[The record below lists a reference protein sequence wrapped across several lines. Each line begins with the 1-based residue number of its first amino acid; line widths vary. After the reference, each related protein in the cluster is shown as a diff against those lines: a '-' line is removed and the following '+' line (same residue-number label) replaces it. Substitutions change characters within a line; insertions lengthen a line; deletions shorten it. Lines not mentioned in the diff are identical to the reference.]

1 MSNRCYRYKGD
12 IVKYLILLTIVLTSL
27 FSANL
32 KQPVA
37 HFKASGAVIDLFYK
51 DGIIYSA
58 TDASTVDIFN
68 FKSRKLIK
76 KIRLPKIKD
85 FVGDEVDSKVF
96 SVDVLDNKI
105 LILSQS
111 QKGFSRVHIH
121 TKNKTELIIDYKQ
134 GLAIA
139 KAKFIDNN
147 TILLALISN
156 ELISFDIK
164 KAKFNWKIQVSGGRF
179 SDFVLNKKRT
189 QVVIADESGSI
200 QIHTTKDGQIVQTL
214 EGQNL
219 DNVFQVAYKNG
230 VIATAG
236 QDRRVAIYKPKNKT
250 AYYVKSDFLVYSVGL
265 SPSGII
271 AAYSSDENN
280 NITLFNTSTKSVL
293 EKFGGNKMTLSNII
307 FINESDFL
315 VSSNNQIINL
325 YSVK

>member
-1 MSNRCYRYKGD
+1 
-12 IVKYLILLTIVLTSL
+12 VKYLILLTSVLTSL
-27 FSANL
+27 FSASL
-32 KQPVA
+32 KQPIA
-37 HFKASGAVIDLFYK
+37 HFKSSGAVIDLLYEN
-51 DGIIYSA
+51 GIIYSA
-58 TDASTVDIFN
+58 TDASVVDIFD

-76 KIRLPKIKD
+76 KIIVPKIKD

-111 QKGFSRVHIH
+111 QKGFARVHLH
-121 TKNKTELIIDYKQ
+121 TNNETKLIIDYKQ
-134 GLAIA
+134 GLSIA
-139 KAKFIDNN
+139 KAKFLNNN

-164 KAKFNWKIQVSGGRF
+164 KAKLNWKIQVSGGRF

-200 QIHTTKDGQIVQTL
+200 QIHTTQDGQRVQTL

-265 SPSGII
+265 SPSGKI
-271 AAYSSDENN
+271 AGYSSDENN
-280 NITLFNTSTKSVL
+280 NITLFSTITKSVL
-293 EKFGGNKMTLSNII
+293 GEFGGNKSTLSNIV
-307 FINESDFL
+307 FINENEFL
-315 VSSNNQIINL
+315 VSSYDETINL